1 MPGFSNFF
9 TVIATIFFLL
19 AVGFIIQKLGI
30 VDEVS
35 SNRLSKLIVGIAQP
49 MLIFSS
55 LIGIDYSPDMAKNGF
70 RMLIIGILVHAFMAV
85 FAFFAC
91 KGIRELNE
99 RKITE
104 FSMLMG
110 NCGFIGFPIFESLFG
125 AETGKFLGVFFVIS
139 FQLTLWTWGL
149 MILARK
155 RTDIKIKLKQIIIN
169 KGTVPCAIGLAFFFL
184 NNPLPEFITAGC
196 DYIGDLCTPI
206 SVLVTGALIATK
218 PLKEFFTTPKIYYL
232 SFMKLI
238 VLPLLVCVIMASLR
252 FDTDTIIFCT
262 IATAMPSAAVA
273 SMFGSIYSISPSYAS
288 QAVGFTTLIS
298 VGTMPLIM
306 LIAPKIINLII

>member
-1 MPGFSNFF
+1 MSIPFEQFL

-19 AVGFIIQKLGI
+19 AVGYIIQKVGI
-30 VDEVS
+30 VDDVA

-55 LIGIDYSPDMAKNGF
+55 LVGMDYSPDTAKMGF
-70 RMLIIGILVHAFMAV
+70 RMLLIGLGLHAFMAV

-91 KGIRELNE
+91 KWIRELDE

-104 FSMLMG
+104 FAMVMG

-125 AETGKFLGVFFVIS
+125 DEGLFLGAFFIIS

-155 RTDIKIKLKQIIIN
+155 RSDIKIKLKQILIN
-169 KGTVPCAIGLAFFFL
+169 KGTVPCAIGIIFFFL
-184 NNPLPEFITAGC
+184 GTPLPEFITSGC
-196 DYIGDLCTPI
+196 DYIAGLCTPI
-206 SVLVTGALIATK
+206 SVLITGALIATK
-218 PLKEFFTTPKIYYL
+218 PVKEFFTLPKLYYL

-238 VLPLLVCVIMASLR
+238 VLPILVCAAMALLN
-252 FDTDTIIFCT
+252 FDADTIIFCT
-262 IATAMPSAAVA
+262 IAAAMPSAAVA
-273 SMFGSIYSISPSYAS
+273 TMFGSIYSISPSYAS
-288 QAVGFTTLIS
+288 QAVGFTTLLS
-298 VGTMPLIM
+298 VGTMPFIM
-306 LIAPKIINLII
+306 LIAPKIIEIL

>member
-1 MPGFSNFF
+1 
-9 TVIATIFFLL
+9 
-19 AVGFIIQKLGI
+19 
-30 VDEVS
+30 
-35 SNRLSKLIVGIAQP
+35 

-55 LIGIDYSPDMAKNGF
+55 LIGIDYSSDMAKNGF

-125 AETGKFLGVFFVIS
+125 AENGKFLGVFFVIS

-169 KGTVPCAIGLAFFFL
+169 KGTVPCAIGLVFFFL
-184 NNPLPEFITAGC
+184 NNPLPEFITVGC

-218 PLKEFFTTPKIYYL
+218 PLKEFFTTPKLYYL

-238 VLPLLVCVIMASLR
+238 VLPLLVCVIMAALR